1 MQRKAISFLIMCTI
15 ATAFFTNSSVSAA
28 AEEFVPG
35 GSAALPCR
43 FFLRILDAV

>member
-35 GSAALPCR
+35 GSAALPAV
-43 FFLRILDAV
+43 FLRILDAV